1 MVTMNWETF
10 VGQPLL
16 NKPTTRDRDKAMSR
30 LTRKQIG
37 ELTEA
42 LKTIDSGR
50 IKEGRD
56 MLFAFL
62 VDNDPKYS
70 HLMGVPNS
78 NPNNPEVT

>member
-1 MVTMNWETF
+1 
-10 VGQPLL
+10 
-16 NKPTTRDRDKAMSR
+16 MSR
-30 LTRKQIG
+30 LTGKQIE

-42 LKTIDSGR
+42 LETIDSGR

-70 HLMGVPNS
+70 HLMKVPS
-78 NPNNPEVT
+78 LNPNPNDPEVA